1 MELFGGQVLEDHP
14 HLRQLVKHIGD
25 IPTIKKYIEKSLR
38 KKLD

>member
-25 IPTIKKYIEKSLR
+25 IPTVKKYIER
-38 KKLD
+38 RPKKI